1 MKSSKKVLTSV
12 YVSLVFCL
20 SLSIN
25 TTSQSSIT
33 LGDILGQVEE
43 SAYPIKEAQN
53 NFSIAESRMKL
64 YKANLK
70 PSFGLD
76 LLLPNFLNTSTQV
89 TQPDGSIAFQQITQ
103 NNSSVSV
110 FGNQNIAATGGQLF
124 AQTDLQRFDNFTSD
138 TKLYNGVPIRVG
150 FVQPIFGYN
159 RFKWDKQIFP
169 LLKDEANQA
178 YNIAIE
184 NAKWTATNLYFDVL
198 VAQANQDIASTNKR
212 VNEKLVE
219 ITQERLNLGK
229 TSRDEFLQLEM
240 GLKSAVLAENQAKN
254 QVKLALKNM
263 YIYMGKKDVPVLIT
277 CEIPIQ
283 KDSKILDIDDLVQQA
298 NKNRPELKRYARE
311 VLQKE
316 QTIAQTK
323 AEYGVKAELFASFG
337 FARGSEDLD
346 QIYRNPFDEQQ
357 VRLNVSMPLV
367 DWGKKREAVKIATLQ
382 RENTLQRNAQES
394 LELENS
400 IRTTSAR
407 FLQAQSDITLLNEI
421 KQVAEERFQIS
432 NERYTLGNISITD
445 LTLAQ
450 REKDQTLRNYLQAL
464 RNYWSSYYELRML
477 TGSEI

>member
-1 MKSSKKVLTSV
+1 MKSSIKLLTAV
-12 YVSLVFCL
+12 YFSLVFCL
-20 SLSIN
+20 STSIN
-25 TTSQSSIT
+25 MTAQSSIT
-33 LGDILGQVEE
+33 LTELLSHVEE

-53 NFSIAESRMKL
+53 NFSIADSRMNL

-103 NNSSVSV
+103 NNSSISV
-110 FGNQNIAATGGQLF
+110 FGNQNIVATGGQLF

-138 TKLYNGVPIRVG
+138 TKQFNGVPIRIG

-169 LLKDEANQA
+169 LLREEASQA
-178 YNIAIE
+178 YKITIE
-184 NAKWTATNLYFDVL
+184 SAKWTATNLYFDVVL
-198 VAQANQDIASTNKR
+198 AQANQQIALTNKK

-219 ITQERLNLGK
+219 ITQERLDLGK

-240 GLKSAVLAENQAKN
+240 GLKSAVLSENQAKN
-254 QVKLALKNM
+254 QVDRALKIM
-263 YIYMGKKDVPVLIT
+263 YTYIGKKDIPTLVT

-283 KDSKILDIDDLVQQA
+283 EDKKILDIEGLVRQA

-311 VLQKE
+311 LLQNE

-323 AEYGVKAELFASFG
+323 AQYGIKAELFASFG

-357 VRLNVSMPLV
+357 VRLNVSMPIV
-367 DWGKKREAVKIATLQ
+367 DWGKKKEAIKIATLQ
-382 RENTLQRNAQES
+382 KENTQQRVAQES
-394 LELENS
+394 LELDNN
-400 IRTTSAR
+400 IRTIASQ

-421 KQVAEERFQIS
+421 KLVAEERFQIS

-464 RNYWSSYYELRML
+464 RNYWSSYFELRML